1 MTFRALFEKCIQ
13 HMSNRLERNI
23 CKVLTPGTKIDTV
36 ERSEVEKFISEDLQY
51 ACRYWIQH
59 LRRIRAQL
67 FRDKQIQEQVYEF
80 LKNKFLYWLEA
91 LSLMCSLSDGLA
103 ALTILDDLVV
113 VTVLDQNIVR

>member
-91 LSLMCSLSDGLA
+91 VSLMGELA
-103 ALTILDDLVV
+103 ACIRELIYLEALI
-113 VTVLDQNIVR
+113 NEVRSPLGI